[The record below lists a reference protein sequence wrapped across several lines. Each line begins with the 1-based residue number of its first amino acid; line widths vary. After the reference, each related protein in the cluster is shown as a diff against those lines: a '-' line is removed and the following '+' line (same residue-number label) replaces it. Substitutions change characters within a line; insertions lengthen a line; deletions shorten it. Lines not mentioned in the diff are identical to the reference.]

1 VSALE
6 PRQVRRQRRVLIG
19 LALLF
24 FAPLGF
30 AFFLYYGLKWHPGG
44 HLNHGELIEP
54 PLPLPKLALREVELS
69 GDGAGAGTG
78 ADASASAS
86 AEAEAGIGIG
96 IGGSARP
103 SPSSSV
109 GVLDSDTDVGAGA
122 RERMTPPDFLE
133 GKWTL
138 LYFGQGDCPAV
149 CRTGLYDTRQVRTA
163 LGKDSERV
171 RRVFLAEGDLRE
183 LRSIRANH
191 PDLAIVRATNEAEP
205 LIALL
210 RRAQAGGTADDRI
223 YLIDPLG
230 NLMMWYAADAAPK
243 GMLEDLKRLLGL
255 SHVG

>member
-6 PRQVRRQRRVLIG
+6 PHQVRRQRRVLIG

-54 PLPLPKLALREVELS
+54 PLPIPKLALQEVDLAEI
-69 GDGAGAGTG
+69 GAVAGTSAGTG
-78 ADASASAS
+78 AGAVGGAGAEASAS
-86 AEAEAGIGIG
+86 
-96 IGGSARP
+96 P
-103 SPSSSV
+103 SSSSSV
-109 GVLDSDTDVGAGA
+109 GVVNSDAGVGVGTSAGEH
-122 RERMTPPDFLE
+122 ERMTPPGFLE

-138 LYFGQGDCPAV
+138 LYFGPGDCPAA
-149 CRTGLYDTRQVRTA
+149 CRTGLYDTRQVRAA

-171 RRVFLAEGDLRE
+171 QRVFLAEGDLSAVP
-183 LRSIRANH
+183 LIRTNH
-191 PDLAIVRATNEAEP
+191 PDLAIVRATDEAEP

-210 RRAQAGGTADDRI
+210 RRAQAGGAADDRI

-230 NLMMWYAADAAPK
+230 NLMMWYAADAPPK

>member
-6 PRQVRRQRRVLIG
+6 PQPVRRQRRVLIG

-24 FAPLGF
+24 FAPLGL

-54 PLPLPKLALREVELS
+54 PLPLPKLALQEVDPAE
-69 GDGAGAGTG
+69 TG
-78 ADASASAS
+78 AV
-86 AEAEAGIGIG
+86 AG
-96 IGGSARP
+96 
-103 SPSSSV
+103 
-109 GVLDSDTDVGAGA
+109 
-122 RERMTPPDFLE
+122 ERITQPGFLE

-138 LYFGQGDCPAV
+138 LYFGSGDCPAA
-149 CRTGLYDTRQVRTA
+149 CRTGLYNTRQVRTA

-171 RRVFLAEGDLRE
+171 RRVFLTEGDLRE

>member
-6 PRQVRRQRRVLIG
+6 PHHVRRQRRVLIG

-24 FAPLGF
+24 FAPLGL
-30 AFFLYYGLKWHPGG
+30 AFFLYYGLEWHPGG
-44 HLNHGELIEP
+44 HLNHGALIEP
-54 PLPLPKLALREVELS
+54 PLPLPKLSLRQVELLQARAGTDS
-69 GDGAGAGTG
+69 GATAGAGAGS
-78 ADASASAS
+78 SASANS
-86 AEAEAGIGIG
+86 GVGEGAGIGAQARA
-96 IGGSARP
+96 SADAP
-103 SPSSSV
+103 
-109 GVLDSDTDVGAGA
+109 
-122 RERMTPPDFLE
+122 ERMTPAGFLE

-138 LYFGQGDCPAV
+138 LYFGPGSCPAS
-149 CRTGLYDTRQVRTA
+149 CRTGLYDTRQVRAA

-171 RRVFLAEGDLRE
+171 QRVFLAEGDLGAMP
-183 LRSIRANH
+183 LTKADH
-191 PDLAIVRATNEAEP
+191 PDLAIVRATEEAAP

-210 RRAQAGGTADDRI
+210 RQAQAGGAADDRI